1 MKRLAVVGFVTIIG
15 ISAVFIAA
23 SSLYEQS
30 AQAELC
36 LNAQPYSSA
45 ENPLE
50 LTFDEIA
57 ASRDDGSLHC
67 EWVTVQGHFRWHE
80 MNGYLGYLFPDIQ
93 DTAGE
98 YSGYRLQLESFADP
112 DERAWTIRATDIEV
126 SGRILDPCR
135 LSEAQIDTLVAR
147 PETNDYRTTPS
158 CIGSGSRDL
167 LLEQVHV
174 LERHSDID
182 QVLSEASPTHRLV
195 SVENAALTSPLIDVM
210 RRWLSAIEQDEES
223 YWAAQFEVGLAEFS
237 IENANSQF
245 KTLMQR
251 AIANP
256 NDWSSFLTGA
266 ETSPLNHMPDSEHR
280 QFQVFRTEIPLVDD
294 LYVGCVCMTED
305 CSTSW
310 PIALNDTMRHSTDYL
325 CLWLQHHPVLGPEPW
340 TW

>member
-23 SSLYEQS
+23 TSFSGKR
-30 AQAELC
+30 AEAKLC
-36 LNAQPYSSA
+36 LDANLRSSA

-98 YSGYRLQLESFADP
+98 YTGYRLQFESFADP
-112 DERAWTIRATDIEV
+112 AERAWTIRATDIEV
-126 SGRILDPCR
+126 SGRILDPCQ
-135 LSEAQIDTLVAR
+135 LSEAQIDTLVER
-147 PETNDYRTTPS
+147 PETTDFRTTPS
-158 CIGSGSRDL
+158 CIGTGSRDL

-174 LERHSDID
+174 LERHSDVD
-182 QVLSEASPTHRLV
+182 QVISEASPTHRLV
-195 SVENAALTSPLIDVM
+195 SVENAALTTPLTNVI
-210 RRWLSAIEQDEES
+210 RQWLSAMEQDEET
-223 YWAAQFEVGLAEFS
+223 YWAARFEIGLTEFS
-237 IENANSQF
+237 IENANEQF
-245 KTLMQR
+245 RILARRTV
-251 AIANP
+251 ANP

-266 ETSPLNHMPDSEHR
+266 ETSPLNRMPDLEHR
-280 QFQVFRTEIPLVDD
+280 QFQVFRTEMPLVDD

-325 CLWLQHHPVLGPEPW
+325 CLWLKHDPVLGPDPW